1 MTTKFDIGMARLLI
15 MACDADMRSDVC
27 SAAAVYADTVLLSDA
42 AGIYKDC
49 INKYDE
55 LMPKE

>member
-1 MTTKFDIGMARLLI
+1 MTSKFDIGMARLLM
-15 MACDADMRSDVC
+15 MACDADLRKDTC

-42 AGIYKDC
+42 AGVYADC
-49 INKYDE
+49 IDKYDE

>member
-1 MTTKFDIGMARLLI
+1 MISKFDIGMAKLLL
-15 MACDADMRSDVC
+15 MACDADARSDTC

-42 AGIYKDC
+42 AGVYSEC

>member
-1 MTTKFDIGMARLLI
+1 MTTKFDIGMARLL
-15 MACDADMRSDVC
+15 MLACDADARSDVC

-42 AGIYKDC
+42 AGVYAEC

>member
-1 MTTKFDIGMARLLI
+1 MARLLM
-15 MACDADMRSDVC
+15 MACDADARSDTC

-42 AGIYKDC
+42 AGVYSEC

>member
-1 MTTKFDIGMARLLI
+1 MTSKFDIGMARLLM
-15 MACDADMRSDVC
+15 MACDADARKDTC

-42 AGIYKDC
+42 AGVYADC

-55 LMPKE
+55 LFGE

>member
-1 MTTKFDIGMARLLI
+1 MTTKFDIGMARLLM

-42 AGIYKDC
+42 AGVYSDC
-49 INKYDE
+49 IDKYDE
-55 LMPKE
+55 LVGE

>member
-1 MTTKFDIGMARLLI
+1 MISKFDIGMARLL
-15 MACDADMRSDVC
+15 MLACDADARKDTC

-42 AGIYKDC
+42 AGVYSEC

>member
-1 MTTKFDIGMARLLI
+1 MTSNFDIGMARLLM

-42 AGIYKDC
+42 AGVYSEC